1 MTNEGKVAFVTGG
14 SHGLGMSH
22 SLTLAKAGF
31 NVALSGVTHMQGAE
45 EVAQQII
52 SMGRKAI
59 ALKLDVADSS
69 AVNNA
74 ADVIEKELGPIDV
87 LVNNAASGI
96 VRAVTI
102 VNMDKAD
109 WDRDLA
115 VNLTGPFNTVKRIL
129 PGMMERGWGRI
140 VNVSSIAGTMGG
152 AGQCSYAATKAGII
166 GFSKAI
172 ALESA
177 RKGVTC
183 NAVVLGSINGG
194 AFYEVAPQF
203 QERII
208 RAIAMRRPGNVEE
221 VSHLISFLASEES
234 SYITG
239 EAIEI
244 SGGASLF
251 TF

>member
-1 MTNEGKVAFVTGG
+1 MSIEGKVAFVTGG

-22 SLTLAKAGF
+22 CLTLARAGCH
-31 NVALSGVTHMQGAE
+31 VALSGYSHMDGAAE
-45 EVAQQII
+45 VSRQIAALGRKTLYMKLEVAD
-52 SMGRKAI
+52 A
-59 ALKLDVADSS
+59 AAVNEAVARIEQEIGPIDIV
-69 AVNNA
+69 VNNA
-74 ADVIEKELGPIDV
+74 AT
-87 LVNNAASGI
+87 GI

-102 VNMDKAD
+102 NKMTKED
-109 WDRDLA
+109 WDRDVA

-129 PGMMERGWGRI
+129 PGMMQRGWGRI
-140 VNVSSIAGTMGG
+140 INVSSIAGTRGG
-152 AGQCSYAATKAGII
+152 AGQCSYAATKSGLI
-166 GFSKAI
+166 GFTKSV

-194 AFYEVAPQF
+194 AFHTVAPEF

-208 RAIAMRRPGNVEE
+208 RAIGMRRPGEMQE
-221 VSHLISFLASEES
+221 VSNVIAFLASTES